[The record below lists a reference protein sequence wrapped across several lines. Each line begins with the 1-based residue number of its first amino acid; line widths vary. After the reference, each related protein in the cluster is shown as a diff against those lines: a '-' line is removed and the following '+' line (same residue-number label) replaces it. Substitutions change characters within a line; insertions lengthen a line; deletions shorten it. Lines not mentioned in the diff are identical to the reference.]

1 MSKRLLIALGF
12 LAGCAAAPYN
22 FDNLPLVWMPERQ
35 PSASAGSAT
44 PDLFKA
50 KVKVAPMIDAR
61 KNPKL
66 IGENR
71 EGSTPKPV
79 TTSDDVA
86 PFVTDHFKQLLSG
99 AGLSVVDSG
108 ESVIIKGEITQFFVT
123 ETNLY
128 SGEVRLDVVVTDRAG
143 KSLWDGMTS
152 GASDRFGRSYYAEN
166 YYQSLSDALSLATSS
181 LLHDPSFQA
190 AITRKR

>member
-1 MSKRLLIALGF
+1 MSKRLVIALGF

-22 FDNLPLVWMPERQ
+22 LDNLPLVWMPERQ

-44 PDLFKA
+44 PDFFKT
-50 KVKVAPMIDAR
+50 KVKVAPMIDSR

-71 EGSTPKPV
+71 EGSMPKPV

-99 AGLSVVDSG
+99 AGLNLVDSG
-108 ESVIIKGEITQFFVT
+108 ESVIIKGEITQFLVT
-123 ETNLY
+123 ETDLY
-128 SGEVRLDVVVTDRAG
+128 SAEVHLDVVVTDRAG

-152 GASDRFGRSYYAEN
+152 RASDRPGRSYYAEN

-181 LLHDPSFQA
+181 LLHEPTFQA
-190 AITRKR
+190 AIAHKR